1 MNKSITKN
9 ELIEEYNKL
18 HIEVKRLNR
27 AITKKSAIIAD
38 FSNKLHAAKD
48 EIEVL
53 NDKLNS
59 AINDKSLS
67 SANDKECYYKVP
79 LIVSMIIN
87 LILFLMILI

>member
-9 ELIEEYNKL
+9 ELITEYNKL
-18 HIEVKRLNR
+18 HTEVKRLNR
-27 AITKKSAIIAD
+27 AITKKSAIISD

-59 AINDKSLS
+59 AINDRNLS
-67 SANDKECYYKVP
+67 SANDKERFYKVMS
-79 LIVSMIIN
+79 IVSIIIN
-87 LILFLMILI
+87 IVFLLLILF

>member
-9 ELIEEYNKL
+9 ELITEYNKL
-18 HIEVKRLNR
+18 HTEVKRLNR
-27 AITKKSAIIAD
+27 AITKKSTIITD

-67 SANDKECYYKVP
+67 NANDKECYYKVP